1 MSGAPEHLP
10 EPVPPDEPPTAPPVG
25 VGTELGEL
33 RTLAQALAKA
43 LGSGGSAPDDAAK
56 LEGWLEATTGTPR
69 DIGQSQIEALIAL
82 GVFGRVVGDG
92 RARLVAI
99 SQPTVGRGSSVEQ
112 EIDQL
117 VVLADRLGAAMPRG
131 GSIADSVDDVAQL
144 LGEHVTVSARQVEA
158 LVALGIVGRITSAGR
173 TRLVW
178 MRDDDIGATS
188 TLDPDV
194 EEFRL
199 DIALDL
205 EHERRLL
212 YRVTL
217 IFELVLMIVIIRQI
231 ILGFI

>member
-1 MSGAPEHLP
+1 MSGVS
-10 EPVPPDEPPTAPPVG
+10 EPVPEPASPDESTTQPATSVAAD
-25 VGTELGEL
+25 LGEL
-33 RTLAQALAKA
+33 GVLAVAMAQALAP
-43 LGSGGSAPDDAAK
+43 GGSAPDDAAK
-56 LEGWLEATTGTPR
+56 LDGWLEATTGAPR
-69 DIGQSQIEALIAL
+69 DIDQSQIEALVAL
-82 GVFGRVVGDG
+82 GLFGRVVGDG

-99 SQPTVGRGSSVEQ
+99 SQPTVGRGSSVDQ

-117 VVLADRLGAAMPRG
+117 VVLADRLGAQMPRG
-131 GSIADSVDDVAQL
+131 GSIPDSVDEVARL
-144 LGEHVTVSARQVEA
+144 LDAHVAVSARQVEA
-158 LVALGIVGRITSAGR
+158 LVALGIVGRITSAGQ

-188 TLDPDV
+188 TLDPGI

-217 IFELVLMIVIIRQI
+217 IFELVLLIVIIRQI
-231 ILGFI
+231 VLGII